1 MSTPKK
7 PRADARLKTL
17 PEERQQQ
24 IIEHMGAHKLA
35 ETRAWLRQ
43 DGVETSSAAL
53 SLFWDWWHLRK
64 QFTQDEETAAT
75 ILEELKREVPNLTEA
90 ELDELGQR
98 TFSLLAIRRQDADA
112 FVKVRSARS
121 HAQLEIE
128 KLKLREKAE
137 ARMQEALGLQ
147 RKKFQRETVELFLT
161 WLKDKRAVEIAENT
175 GLKRKD
181 QIEALGQSMFGD
193 LW

>member
-17 PEERQQQ
+17 PEERQQA

-35 ETRAWLRQ
+35 ETRAWLLQ
-43 DGVETSSAAL
+43 DGLETSSAAL

-64 QFTQDEETAAT
+64 QFNQDAETAST
-75 ILEELKREVPNLTEA
+75 ILEELKRELPDLTEA
-90 ELDELGQR
+90 ELDDLGQR
-98 TFSLLAIRRQDADA
+98 TFSLLAIRRQDANA

-121 HAQLEIE
+121 KATLEIE
-128 KLKLREKAE
+128 KLKLRERAE
-137 ARMQEALGLQ
+137 VRMQEALGLQ